1 MKTIILILIAIFM
14 ITLAAIAIS
23 FDNSNEGYLMQYAKV
38 QRPRLDVPYE
48 PSPEEVVEEM
58 IELAGVT
65 DDDVVFDLGCG
76 DGRIVLAAARK
87 TGCRAIG
94 IDLDPRRIKESRE
107 NALREGLAGKV
118 SFYEQNLFDSDLSKA
133 TVVMLFLYPD
143 VNLKLRPKLL
153 NELKPGTRVV
163 SHCHAMGEWTADKSA
178 RVNWR
183 NIYYWVIPARVDG
196 KWQWQADM
204 GKGPEDFAMELTQ
217 SYQRFSGHIESER
230 EKKGIKKG
238 RLNGEK
244 ITFNAGNSKTDL
256 HFEGVV
262 NGDSINGTIRNS
274 SGKKVSW
281 AAARVVEEGKTG
293 LLRLIRIFE

>member
-244 ITFNAGNSKTDL
+244 ITFNAGNSKTEL